1 MSEEP
6 EVLFEQDG
14 FLGRIT
20 LNRPKAINALTHTMA
35 RQMDETLRQWEH
47 DESVRAVVVMGAG
60 DRGLCAGGDIRS
72 IYDDTKAGGTA
83 TDDFWADEYRLD
95 LLIDEYPKPYI
106 AIMDG
111 LVMGGGVGIS
121 AHGSHRIVTERSK
134 IAMPECGIGFVP
146 DVGGTFILSR
156 SPGSYG
162 IHAAI
167 TAMQMHAADAIA
179 NGFADHYIPIA
190 DIPAFLGRIAEDGDV
205 EAALEASAATP
216 DPGQLAEIDD
226 ELGSCYEASTVAQIV
241 RRLDDVDGELAS
253 AAARAIRG
261 MSPVSVEVALAS
273 IQRAKDFSTL
283 AEALNQE
290 YRVSTHSL
298 RHGDFIE
305 GIRAQI
311 IDKDRQPKW
320 NPPTLDD
327 VRHEEVEAYFAP
339 IGDRELNLTSP
350 GAQQ

>member
-1 MSEEP
+1 MTDEP
-6 EVLFEQDG
+6 EVLFEQEG

-35 RQMDETLRQWEH
+35 RQMDEALRRWEN
-47 DESVRAVVVMGAG
+47 DDSIRAVVVIGAG

-134 IAMPECGIGFVP
+134 IAMPEVGIGFVP

-156 SPGSYG
+156 SVGCYG

-167 TAMQMHAADAIA
+167 TAMQMCATDAIA

-190 DIPAFLGRIAEDGDV
+190 DIEPFLARVAEDGDV
-205 EAALEASAATP
+205 DAALQTAEGTP
-216 DPGQLAEIDD
+216 EPGELQSIDA
-226 ELGSCYEASTVAQIV
+226 ELGSCYEASTVAEVV
-241 RRLDDVDGELAS
+241 RRLDDMDGELAS
-253 AAARAIRG
+253 STAKAIRG
-261 MSPVSVEVALAS
+261 MSPISVEVALSS
-273 IQRAKDFSTL
+273 IKRAKEFGSL

-290 YRVSTHSL
+290 YRVSTYSL

-320 NPPTLDD
+320 NPPTLDE
-327 VRHEEVEAYFAP
+327 VRQEMIDAYFAP
-339 IGDRELNLTSP
+339 IGERELNLSTTS
-350 GAQQ
+350 GA